1 MLVIDNDYM
10 INNRGID
17 MHARLKVN
25 DNQSGAVRI
34 FFEQLSFRLLDYIL
48 TSSTRF
54 TDYEQLN
61 KHIDNMSDFAKEQ
74 YKRALAEQA
83 LYLLSMGDINY
94 LRPDGTINYEIWQQ
108 MRICPQTRDI
118 LRNLG
123 LLKRTARIGS
133 RGQVFPHQ
141 DFDDEYI
148 F

>member
-48 TSSTRF
+48 INSTRF
-54 TDYEQLN
+54 RDYEQLN
-61 KHIDNMSDFAKEQ
+61 NYIDSMNDFSKDQ

-83 LYLLSMGDINY
+83 IYMLSMGDMNY
-94 LRPDGTINYEIWQQ
+94 FRPDGTINYELWQE

-141 DFDDEYI
+141 DFDNEFI
-148 F
+148 

>member
-10 INNRGID
+10 INKRGID
-17 MHARLKVN
+17 LHARLKVK
-25 DNQSGAVRI
+25 DNQSGAVQI

-54 TDYEQLN
+54 ADYEQLN

-141 DFDDEYI
+141 DFDNEFI
-148 F
+148 